1 MADFVF
7 NVAKGKINEYVARVV
22 ANDPAN
28 SALVIV
34 GINTSEAD
42 GTLQDLDTLAAVLAN
57 GNTAELA
64 NTGYARTVYTDADLS
79 APSPDDSNNR
89 QEADMPDIDWGAIT
103 ADDTDFTDILVC
115 YDPDTT
121 GGTDSAIVPLVCL
134 DFEVTV
140 DGSSITTQIG
150 ANGWFRAS

>member
-89 QEADMPDIDWGAIT
+89 QEADMPDIDWGQLRPT
-103 ADDTDFTDILVC
+103 TPILPIFWC
-115 YDPDTT
+115 AMTRT
-121 GGTDSAIVPLVCL
+121 RREARIAPLYRWCAL
-134 DFEVTV
+134 
-140 DGSSITTQIG
+140 IL
-150 ANGWFRAS
+150 R